1 MMTHKKTPRKGQEQ
15 DLTKVVSGKKNGRL
29 TGLFTC
35 INGSSFNTAHRVSF
49 IRFCSLF
56 STLLNAG
63 GTLLSKLSGTMLMAY
78 SLGTDLFTL
87 KSDNV

>member
-1 MMTHKKTPRKGQEQ
+1 MTHKKTPCKGQQQ

-29 TGLFTC
+29 TGLLTC
-35 INGSSFNTAHRVSF
+35 FNGSLFNTAHKVSF

-56 STLLNAG
+56 SASLNAD
-63 GTLLSKLSGTMLMAY
+63 GTPLSNLSVNMLMAY
-78 SLGTDLFTL
+78 SLGTDLFIL

>member
-1 MMTHKKTPRKGQEQ
+1 MMTHKKTRCKGQQQ
-15 DLTKVVSGKKNGRL
+15 DLTKVVSGQKNGRL

-35 INGSSFNTAHRVSF
+35 TNGSSFNTAHKVSF
-49 IRFCSLF
+49 IRFCSLL
-56 STLLNAG
+56 SASLNAI
-63 GTLLSKLSGTMLMAY
+63 GTPLSKLSVSMLMAY

>member
-1 MMTHKKTPRKGQEQ
+1 MTHKKTHCKGRQQ
-15 DLTKVVSGKKNGRL
+15 DLSKVVSGKKNGRL
-29 TGLFTC
+29 TGLLTC
-35 INGSSFNTAHRVSF
+35 TNVSSFDPAHKVSF

-56 STLLNAG
+56 SASLNAI
-63 GTLLSKLSGTMLMAY
+63 GTPLSNLSVTMLMAY